1 VWHDAFDC
9 SMGVAE
15 SEDRS
20 DFMADGE
27 SVFTGWGA
35 RISDDSVAGL
45 AGGAEIA
52 GEMTVAGAAGG
63 AGEGAG
69 EAAGLAAEVAETGFS
84 APRAGGGDIE
94 TLATGFCPAAAVT
107 EFEDPAAE
115 AGETFE

>member
-1 VWHDAFDC
+1 MWHDVLDC

-20 DFMADGE
+20 EFMADGE
-27 SVFTGWGA
+27 GVFTGWGA
-35 RISDDSVAGL
+35 GISDDSAAGF

-52 GEMTVAGAAGG
+52 GEMTAAGAAG
-63 AGEGAG
+63 AGEG
-69 EAAGLAAEVAETGFS
+69 AGLAAEVAETGFS

-107 EFEDPAAE
+107 ESEDPGAE

>member
-1 VWHDAFDC
+1 MWHDVFDC

-20 DFMADGE
+20 EFMADGE

-35 RISDDSVAGL
+35 RISDDSVAGI
-45 AGGAEIA
+45 ADGAEIA
-52 GEMTVAGAAGG
+52 GEMTAAGGAGG
-63 AGEGAG
+63 AGEGAV
-69 EAAGLAAEVAETGFS
+69 EAAGFAAEVAEAGFS

-107 EFEDPAAE
+107 EFEDPGAE